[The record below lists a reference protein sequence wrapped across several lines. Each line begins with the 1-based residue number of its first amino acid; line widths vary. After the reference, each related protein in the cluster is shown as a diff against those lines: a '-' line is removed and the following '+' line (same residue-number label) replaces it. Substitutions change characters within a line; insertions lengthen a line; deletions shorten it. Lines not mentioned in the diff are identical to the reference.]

1 MLLLTL
7 SVKAVFKKKT
17 INVKYHLWKIVVI
30 LSNSCTLILE

>member
-7 SVKAVFKKKT
+7 SVKAVFKT